1 MKYQSRRRINVHK
14 IVVYK
19 TGFFSQHMH
28 LKITGQEMKIFT
40 ECIWNVGSSSINRN
54 VAARRSVS
62 SAAVRSNSYLID
74 SIVTHV
80 RRGN

>member
-1 MKYQSRRRINVHK
+1 MY
-14 IVVYK
+14 
-19 TGFFSQHMH
+19 MH
-28 LKITGQEMKIFT
+28 LKITGRKTNVFT

-62 SAAVRSNSYLID
+62 SVAVRSNSYLLD
-74 SIVTHV
+74 SIVTYV